1 MKFVEWMDDLPYIV
15 KIIFCLPGLD
25 LIWAIYRIVKGS
37 EKNSVGLLVVGI
49 LWAVLGW
56 SILWILD
63 LVTTLVLGKPIL
75 TDPL

>member
-15 KIIFCLPGLD
+15 KIIFCLPGVD
-25 LIWAIYRIVKGS
+25 LIWAIYRIVKGA

>member
-25 LIWAIYRIVKGS
+25 LIWAIYRIVKGA

>member
-25 LIWAIYRIVKGS
+25 LIWAIYRIVKGA
-37 EKNSVGLLVVGI
+37 ERNSVGLLVVGI

-56 SILWILD
+56 SILWIID
-63 LVTTLVLGKPIL
+63 FVTTLVLGKPIL

>member
-25 LIWAIYRIVKGS
+25 LIWAIYRIVKGA

-49 LWAVLGW
+49 LWAVLGLV
-56 SILWILD
+56 ILWILD